1 MAGLLS
7 FFVFATLL
15 SAVPVFGATEYRLGG
30 INGNDWQA
38 ALTAESF
45 FQIQDADGQPLRQV
59 PVEISPFGAGAD
71 TLVDF
76 SGTAIQPRLIDS
88 SVNIARAD
96 VDASKTEIPLP
107 YMPGS
112 RVLTK

>member
-7 FFVFATLL
+7 FFVFAMLL
-15 SAVPVFGATEYRLGG
+15 SAVPVLGATEYRLGG

-38 ALTAESF
+38 TLTEESF

-59 PVEISPFGAGAD
+59 PVGISPFGAGAD

-76 SGTAIQPRLIDS
+76 SSTAIQPRLIDP
-88 SVNIARAD
+88 SVNIARGRCGRQQDRDPPSLYAQFE
-96 VDASKTEIPLP
+96 SP
-107 YMPGS
+107 Y
-112 RVLTK
+112 

>member
-7 FFVFATLL
+7 FFVFAMLL

-59 PVEISPFGAGAD
+59 PVGISPFGAGAD

-76 SGTAIQPRLIDS
+76 SSTAIQPRLIDS
-88 SVNIARAD
+88 ICQYRPGRCGRQQDRDPPALYAQFES
-96 VDASKTEIPLP
+96 P
-107 YMPGS
+107 Y
-112 RVLTK
+112 